1 MEQILERIEER
12 LPDRLVPVWELAER
26 TVRSSLQDRVP
37 GLAAEAA
44 FFALLALA
52 PMLLAVVGTAGL
64 VAQQFG
70 PDTLDD
76 LGRVIL
82 LAPAQLLSTEAF
94 TSFRDLVRETLT
106 AGQGR
111 IISIG
116 FVFALWAG
124 SRAVATFLNALGI
137 AYDVEDERSAW
148 QRRLLAVGFMLVATV
163 VGTVVLPL
171 MVLGPDLLR
180 RILPYD
186 TATTEVLRWAFY
198 PGLAAV
204 SVGVVAS
211 FYHVGVPWRTPWRRD
226 LPGALLAVSV
236 WLVGSYGVRI
246 FATLSLARR
255 EALYGFLATPLVLLV
270 WLYVASLAVLLG
282 AELNAQ
288 IERVW
293 PHERFGNRTV
303 PHVRDAMRERSGR
316 QVPTGGPS

>member
-1 MEQILERIEER
+1 MEQILERIER
-12 LPDRLVPVWELAER
+12 WLPDRLVPVWQLAGR
-26 TVRSSLQDRVP
+26 TLRDSLDDRVP

-70 PDTLDD
+70 PDTLRH
-76 LGRVIL
+76 LEQLIL
-82 LAPAQLLSTEAF
+82 LAPAELLSTEAF

-106 AGQGR
+106 AGQAR
-111 IISIG
+111 IISVG

-124 SRAVATFLNALGI
+124 SRAVATYLNALGI
-137 AYDVEDERSAW
+137 AYDVQDPRSAW
-148 QRRLLAVGFMLVATV
+148 RRRLLAVGFMLVATV

-171 MVLGPDLLR
+171 MVLGPELVL
-180 RILPYD
+180 RILPWTGD
-186 TATTEVLRWAFY
+186 VLQWAYY
-198 PGLAAV
+198 PGLVAV

-211 FYHVGVPWRTPWRRD
+211 FYHVGVPGETPWRRD
-226 LPGALLAVSV
+226 LPGALLAVSL
-236 WLVGSYGVRI
+236 WLAGSYGVRI
-246 FATLSLARR
+246 FAALSIARR

-282 AELNAQ
+282 AELNAH
-288 IERVW
+288 IERIW